1 MTIGAI
7 LVPMVALGLCA
18 GGMWFA
24 WRLVRAA
31 GREGREGEVAVRER
45 ARKPSASR
53 PPLGAL
59 GQIGAVAAVGGV
71 CLWLPSLV
79 DVQALWP
86 LTAGGVVANLV
97 GLGLLFAARR
107 RRRGDRRI

>member
-7 LVPMVALGLCA
+7 LVPLVALGLCA
-18 GGMWFA
+18 AGMWFA

-31 GREGREGEVAVRER
+31 GRDGQEDEVAVGET
-45 ARKPSASR
+45 ARRPSTSR

-59 GQIGAVAAVGGV
+59 GQIWAVTAAGGV

-79 DVQALWP
+79 NVQALWP
-86 LTAGGVVANLV
+86 LTAGGAVANLL

-107 RRRGDRRI
+107 RGAKSI

>member
-7 LVPMVALGLCA
+7 LVPLVALGLCA

-31 GREGREGEVAVRER
+31 GREGEVDET
-45 ARKPSASR
+45 ARRPSASK

-59 GQIGAVAAVGGV
+59 GRIGAVVAVGGV

-86 LTAGGVVANLV
+86 LTAGGAVANLL
-97 GLGLLFAARR
+97 GLGLCAASAVRR
-107 RRRGDRRI
+107 RCAGERI

>member
-1 MTIGAI
+1 MTIGAV
-7 LVPMVALGLCA
+7 LVPLVALGLCA

-31 GREGREGEVAVRER
+31 GREGEVAVRER

-59 GQIGAVAAVGGV
+59 GQIGAVAAAGGV

-86 LTAGGVVANLV
+86 LTAGGAAANLV

-107 RRRGDRRI
+107 RGRRL

>member
-1 MTIGAI
+1 MTIGVI
-7 LVPMVALGLCA
+7 LVPLVALGLCA

-31 GREGREGEVAVRER
+31 GREGEVAVDET
-45 ARKPSASR
+45 ARRPSASR

-59 GQIGAVAAVGGV
+59 GRIGVVATVGGV

-86 LTAGGVVANLV
+86 LTAGGAVANLV

-107 RRRGDRRI
+107 RGGRRL